1 MVKRWIVMVVIMIA
15 LGVGCFLENRY
26 INKSFNWLINSL
38 ESLQIELTENQEKI
52 DTEKLI
58 DDAYSIHE
66 EWHEKVI
73 VLKCLIW
80 HTWVKDIELS
90 LAKIAVYVEENDFTE
105 AYAEL
110 ASLVD
115 YCAHYSDD
123 FKISLENVF

>member
-1 MVKRWIVMVVIMIA
+1 MVKRWIVIIA
-15 LGVGCFLENRY
+15 LGIGCFFENRF
-26 INKSFNWLINSL
+26 INNSFNWLINSL

-58 DDAYSIHE
+58 SDAYSVHE

-80 HTWVKDIELS
+80 HTWVKDIELG
-90 LAKIAVYVEENDFTE
+90 LARIAVYVEENDYTE

-110 ASLVD
+110 ASLID